1 MSHVRTQSVVC
12 NGGTAAKPCT
22 TAESWFGILPQKI
35 VDKAVR
41 IKGWHV
47 RPGGR
52 HICPACWKRG
62 QR

>member
-12 NGGTAAKPCT
+12 NGGTEAAPCD
-22 TAESWFGILPQKI
+22 AAQSWYGIAPQKMA
-35 VDKAVR
+35 DQAVR

-52 HICPACWKRG
+52 HICPRCWAKGER
-62 QR
+62 